1 VPAVPPVLRERYRLE
16 ARLGSG
22 GTADVHR
29 ATDTTL
35 QRPVAVKLLRD
46 VAGDASDR
54 ARFVAEARTLA
65 SLSHRNLVMVLD
77 AGIGDED
84 DRPFLVMELVEGR
97 ALSDAFR
104 EGPLPAREVARI
116 GAEVG
121 AGLAFAHERGVV
133 HRDVKPGNVLLSD
146 DGRVKLADFGI
157 ARLIGDTVRHTRT
170 GTAIGTAAYLA
181 PEQVRGEDVTG
192 CADVYAL
199 GLVLL
204 EALTGTRAFP
214 GSATEAALARLHRD
228 PDVPDD
234 LPAGWPALLRAMTA
248 ADPAA
253 RPTTAEVV
261 RICGAGAAAGGALPP
276 LGPVQAGADPAPGP
290 APGDD
295 PEPTALLT
303 APVATTAVVPTA
315 AADSLVTGTPAPAPG
330 RAGRSDLPGGA
341 AAPGAAA
348 VPAGPPVSAAPAGS
362 AASAVGAVGA
372 VGAAGAAPAAE
383 AAGPDGPAGATHPEV
398 GPLGVRPAV
407 PALDRAGDALA
418 RVPGA
423 LAARWRG
430 LEPHQR
436 GLAGSL
442 AALVL
447 LILITAIAAG
457 DATTEDPG
465 RSGDPVPSGESSSS
479 DSGEREPGP
488 GTESDAPAEDPAPAP
503 VEELVED
510 EGPGPA
516 EDRGPASGPP
526 GQEKKDKGPKDKG
539 PKKG

>member
-1 VPAVPPVLRERYRLE
+1 MPPVPPVLRERYRLE
-16 ARLGSG
+16 SRLGSG

-97 ALSDAFR
+97 ALSDALR
-104 EGPLPAREVARI
+104 GGPLAAREVARI
-116 GAEVG
+116 GAEVA
-121 AGLAFAHERGVV
+121 AGLAFAHERGIV

-228 PDVPDD
+228 PEVPDD
-234 LPAGWPALLRAMTA
+234 LPAGWPALLRAMTS
-248 ADPAA
+248 ADPAD

-261 RICGAGAAAGGALPP
+261 RVCGAGASATADGVLPALATSTSSPGSGAA
-276 LGPVQAGADPAPGP
+276 
-290 APGDD
+290 DD
-295 PEPTALLT
+295 PTPTAVLT
-303 APVATTAVVPTA
+303 APVATTAVVPTGGAGSGPAGTPDA
-315 AADSLVTGTPAPAPG
+315 AATGSSSSSSPDRSGAE
-330 RAGRSDLPGGA
+330 RAA
-341 AAPGAAA
+341 VAA
-348 VPAGPPVSAAPAGS
+348 VPAA
-362 AASAVGAVGA
+362 
-372 VGAAGAAPAAE
+372 AAGAAASAAAPASSPSAE
-383 AAGPDGPAGATHPEV
+383 PADPVGSAGAAHTEV
-398 GPLGVRPAV
+398 GPLGVRSAA

-418 RVPGA
+418 RVPGQ
-423 LAARWRG
+423 LAARWHG

-436 GLAGSL
+436 GVAGAI

-447 LILITAIAAG
+447 LILITAAAAG
-457 DATTEDPG
+457 GASTAGEDPTDTQDPG
-465 RSGDPVPSGESSSS
+465 IPAAPTSSDTGDPGAPTGEPAP
-479 DSGEREPGP
+479 DPVEERVEEPVEDAGPGP
-488 GTESDAPAEDPAPAP
+488 G
-503 VEELVED
+503 
-510 EGPGPA
+510 
-516 EDRGPASGPP
+516 EDRGPAGGPP
-526 GQEKKDKGPKDKG
+526 GQQKRDKGPKDKG
-539 PKKG
+539 AKKG

>member
-1 VPAVPPVLRERYRLE
+1 MPAVPPVLRERYRLE
-16 ARLGSG
+16 SRLGSG

-54 ARFVAEARTLA
+54 ARFVTEARTLA

-97 ALSDAFR
+97 ALSDALR

-116 GAEVG
+116 GAEVA

-228 PDVPDD
+228 PEVPGG
-234 LPAGWPALLRAMTA
+234 LPTGWPALLRAMTA
-248 ADPAA
+248 ADPAH

-261 RICGAGAAAGGALPP
+261 RVCGAGATATADGALPA
-276 LGPVQAGADPAPGP
+276 LATTAPAPGSGS
-290 APGDD
+290 AASDD
-295 PEPTALLT
+295 PTPTAVLT
-303 APVATTAVVPTA
+303 APVATTAVVPTGA
-315 AADSLVTGTPAPAPG
+315 AGSGPAGTPA
-330 RAGRSDLPGGA
+330 
-341 AAPGAAA
+341 
-348 VPAGPPVSAAPAGS
+348 SAATGSTSGSPATAGS
-362 AASAVGAVGA
+362 PDRSEAGQAV
-372 VGAAGAAPAAE
+372 AAGAAAAGAVAAAAGAVAAPSAGPAAAHE
-383 AAGPDGPAGATHPEV
+383 TADPTDESAATPGV

-407 PALDRAGDALA
+407 PALDRAGDALS

-447 LILITAIAAG
+447 LILITAVAAG
-457 DATTEDPG
+457 AATTTGDTG
-465 RSGDPVPSGESSSS
+465 RSDDPVRPGETSSSET
-479 DSGEREPGP
+479 GEPEP
-488 GTESDAPAEDPAPAP
+488 DDPAEDPAPAP
-503 VEELVED
+503 VEQLVED
-510 EGPGPA
+510 DGPDPG
-516 EDRGPASGPP
+516 EDRGPAGGPP
-526 GQEKKDKGPKDKG
+526 GLEKKDKGPKDKG
-539 PKKG
+539 PTKD

>member
-1 VPAVPPVLRERYRLE
+1 MPAVPPVLRERYRLE

-97 ALSDAFR
+97 ALSDALR
-104 EGPLPAREVARI
+104 QGPLPAREVARI
-116 GAEVG
+116 GAEVA

-228 PDVPDD
+228 PDVPDE
-234 LPAGWPALLRAMTA
+234 LPAGWSALLRAMTA

-261 RICGAGAAAGGALPP
+261 RVCSAGATATADGALPALVP
-276 LGPVQAGADPAPGP
+276 DAPAPSTGTGTGSD
-290 APGDD
+290 AGDD
-295 PEPTALLT
+295 PTPTAVLT
-303 APVATTAVVPTA
+303 APVATTSVVPAGVAGAGAGTA
-315 AADSLVTGTPAPAPG
+315 GTPAAAGSVSDSLATAGSPG
-330 RAGRSDLPGGA
+330 SPDRSGAGQA
-341 AAPGAAA
+341 AAATAGAVAA
-348 VPAGPPVSAAPAGS
+348 PEPAVARETTEPADVSAATPG
-362 AASAVGAVGA
+362 
-372 VGAAGAAPAAE
+372 
-383 AAGPDGPAGATHPEV
+383 V

-407 PALDRAGDALA
+407 PALDRAGDMLA

-436 GLAGSL
+436 GLAGAL

-447 LILITAIAAG
+447 LILITAVAAG
-457 DATTEDPG
+457 AATTQDPD

-479 DSGEREPGP
+479 DTGEREPGP
-488 GTESDAPAEDPAPAP
+488 GTESDAPAEDPATAP
-503 VEELVED
+503 VEELVE
-510 EGPGPA
+510 GPGPD
-516 EDRGPASGPP
+516 EDRGPAGGPP
-526 GQEKKDKGPKDKG
+526 GQEKKKDKGPKDKG

>member
-1 VPAVPPVLRERYRLE
+1 MPAVPPVLRERYRLE

-54 ARFVAEARTLA
+54 GRFVAEARTLA

-97 ALSDAFR
+97 ALSDALR
-104 EGPLPAREVARI
+104 QGPLPAREVARI
-116 GAEVG
+116 GAEVA

-204 EALTGTRAFP
+204 EALTGQRAFP

-261 RICGAGAAAGGALPP
+261 RVCSAGATATADGALPALVTDARA
-276 LGPVQAGADPAPGP
+276 LGTGTGSGSDA
-290 APGDD
+290 GDD
-295 PEPTALLT
+295 PTPTAVLT
-303 APVATTAVVPTA
+303 APVATTSVVPAGVAGAGTA
-315 AADSLVTGTPAPAPG
+315 GTPAAA
-330 RAGRSDLPGGA
+330 AGRGAESLATAGSPGSPDRSGAGQAVA
-341 AAPGAAA
+341 AAAAA
-348 VPAGPPVSAAPAGS
+348 
-362 AASAVGAVGA
+362 GAV
-372 VGAAGAAPAAE
+372 AAPAAE
-383 AAGPDGPAGATHPEV
+383 PAVARETTGPADVSAATPVV

-407 PALDRAGDALA
+407 PALDRAGDTLA
-418 RVPGA
+418 RVPGL

-447 LILITAIAAG
+447 LILITAVAAG
-457 DATTEDPG
+457 AATTQDPG
-465 RSGDPVPSGESSSS
+465 RSSDPVRPGETSSS
-479 DSGEREPGP
+479 DTGEPDTGEPEP
-488 GTESDAPAEDPAPAP
+488 EPDAPAEDPAPA
-503 VEELVED
+503 EELVED
-510 EGPGPA
+510 EGPGLD
-516 EDRGPASGPP
+516 EDRGPAGGPP
-526 GQEKKDKGPKDKG
+526 GLEKKKDKGPKDKGPKDKG

>member
-1 VPAVPPVLRERYRLE
+1 VPAEPPVLRERYRLE

-97 ALSDAFR
+97 ALSDALR

-116 GAEVG
+116 GAEVA
-121 AGLAFAHERGVV
+121 AGLTFAHERGVV

-228 PDVPDD
+228 PEVPDG
-234 LPAGWPALLRAMTA
+234 LPPGWQALLRAMTA
-248 ADPAA
+248 ADPVA

-261 RICGAGAAAGGALPP
+261 RVCGAGGAAAGGALPP
-276 LGPVQAGADPAPGP
+276 LGPARPEADPAPGQGVD
-290 APGDD
+290 AGDD
-295 PEPTALLT
+295 PDPTAVLT

-315 AADSLVTGTPAPAPG
+315 AALAPGTGTPAPATTPAPTAPACSTP
-330 RAGRSDLPGGA
+330 AGPAVGADAPSTEVEDPGGPA
-341 AAPGAAA
+341 AAPQA
-348 VPAGPPVSAAPAGS
+348 
-362 AASAVGAVGA
+362 
-372 VGAAGAAPAAE
+372 
-383 AAGPDGPAGATHPEV
+383 EV

-407 PALDRAGDALA
+407 PALDRAGDVLA
-418 RVPGA
+418 RVPGMI
-423 LAARWRG
+423 AARWRG

-447 LILITAIAAG
+447 LILITAAVAG
-457 DATTEDPG
+457 AATTQDPG
-465 RSGDPVPSGESSSS
+465 SS
-479 DSGEREPGP
+479 DGPARPAQTSSDTGGPEP
-488 GTESDAPAEDPAPAP
+488 DAPGEDPAPAL
-503 VEELVED
+503 VDELVED
-510 EGPGPA
+510 DGPA
-516 EDRGPASGPP
+516 PGEDRGAAGGPP
-526 GQEKKDKGPKDKG
+526 GQEKKDKGSKDKG
-539 PKKG
+539 PGKG

>member
-1 VPAVPPVLRERYRLE
+1 MPAVPPVLRERYRLE

-97 ALSDAFR
+97 ALSDALR

-116 GAEVG
+116 GAEVA

-234 LPAGWPALLRAMTA
+234 LPAGWSALLRAMTA

-261 RICGAGAAAGGALPP
+261 RVCGAGAAAGGELPR
-276 LGPVQAGADPAPGP
+276 LGSLPGIGPAPGP
-290 APGDD
+290 NAGDD
-295 PEPTALLT
+295 PASTAVLT

-315 AADSLVTGTPAPAPG
+315 ADAS
-330 RAGRSDLPGGA
+330 A
-341 AAPGAAA
+341 AAPGS
-348 VPAGPPVSAAPAGS
+348 AGSAGSTGLAGS
-362 AASAVGAVGA
+362 AA
-372 VGAAGAAPAAE
+372 AAPAAAPSAE
-383 AAGPDGPAGATHPEV
+383 AADPAGPAAATHHEV

-436 GLAGSL
+436 GLAGAL

-447 LILITAIAAG
+447 LILVTAIAAG
-457 DATTEDPG
+457 GATSGSEDPSDSRDPVRPGASPSSSTQEPDDAT
-465 RSGDPVPSGESSSS
+465 
-479 DSGEREPGP
+479 
-488 GTESDAPAEDPAPAP
+488 DAPDPAP

-510 EGPGPA
+510 DGPA
-516 EDRGPASGPP
+516 SSEDRGPAGGPP
-526 GQEKKDKGPKDKG
+526 GQEKKKDKG
-539 PKKG
+539 PKEKGPKKG